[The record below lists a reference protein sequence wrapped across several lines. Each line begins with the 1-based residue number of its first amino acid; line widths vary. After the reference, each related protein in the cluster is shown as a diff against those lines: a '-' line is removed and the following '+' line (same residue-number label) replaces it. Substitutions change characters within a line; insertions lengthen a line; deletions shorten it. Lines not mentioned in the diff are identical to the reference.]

1 MSDRYT
7 VRSFHWECLAD
18 GETPVSVY
26 QRLPRRSYRF
36 LLESVEGGENWGR
49 YSLLGDEPAVVV
61 EGDPGDFRVELRD
74 EGREERLACSTTEL
88 LGDLRRRFAATEG
101 GSLPSQFDAWVG
113 YFAYDL
119 IFDFEA
125 LVRRLP
131 PRPDGQPQLSLMLP
145 HRTVVFDNVANR
157 MRLVVNVVAPEG
169 TPPAELER
177 RGAEGL
183 AGLRALLERPS
194 RTAGILALPE
204 VAGLLPEPA
213 SNMSR
218 ATFCAAVERIKE
230 YIRAGD
236 TFQTVFSQR
245 FTVAVDD
252 LPPLLLYR
260 VLRAINPSPYLFLLE
275 LAGQALVGSSPEVL
289 VKVVGGEVIVRP
301 IAGTRPRGRDRA
313 ADLRFEQDLLADPKE
328 CAEHLMLVD
337 LGRNDVGRI
346 SEPGTVKVDE
356 LMVIERYSHVMHIVS
371 NVSGRLAAGYHAV
384 DALPACFPAGTVSG
398 APKIRAMEII
408 EELEP
413 DRRGSYAGAVG
424 YIGLDGTLDTCIAL
438 RTVRLANGV
447 AEIQAGAGIVA
458 DSLAENEYEETR
470 NKARG
475 MVQAIAQALAIHRAE
490 GPMPASS
497 TSG

>member
-1 MSDRYT
+1 MPDRYT

-18 GETPVSVY
+18 GETPVSAY
-26 QRLPRRSYRF
+26 RRLPERPYRF

-61 EGDPGDFRVELRD
+61 EGNPGDFRIAYRD
-74 EGREERLACSTTEL
+74 EGREEVLACSTTEL
-88 LGDLRRRFAATEG
+88 LAELRRRFVAPDG
-101 GSLPSQFDAWVG
+101 GSLPNQFDAWVG

-119 IFDFEA
+119 IFDFEGIA
-125 LVRRLP
+125 RRLP
-131 PRPDGQPQLSLMLP
+131 PRADGQPQLSLMLP

-169 TPPAELER
+169 TAPAELER
-177 RGAEGL
+177 RGAAGL
-183 AGLRALLERPS
+183 AGLRALLEEPS
-194 RTAGILALPE
+194 RTSGILSLPE
-204 VAGLLPEPA
+204 VAGSLPEPV

-218 ATFCAAVERIKE
+218 DTFCAAVERIKE

-245 FTVAVDD
+245 FTVPVAD
-252 LPPLLLYR
+252 LPALLLYR
-260 VLRAINPSPYLFLLE
+260 VLRSINPSPYLFLVE
-275 LAGQALVGSSPEVL
+275 LDGQALVGSSPEVL

-301 IAGTRPRGRDRA
+301 IAGTRPRGRDRE
-313 ADLRFEQDLLADPKE
+313 ADLQFEHDLLADPKE
-328 CAEHLMLVD
+328 RAEHLMLVD

-346 SEPGTVKVDE
+346 SEPGSVTVDQF
-356 LMVIERYSHVMHIVS
+356 MVIERYSHVMHIVS

-458 DSLAENEYEETR
+458 DSVPESEYQETR

-475 MVQAIAQALAIHRAE
+475 MVQAIAQALAIHRAAK
-490 GPMPASS
+490 P
-497 TSG
+497 